1 MCKHP
6 LKSVHRTLIISICLL
21 LLLPLTAHATED
33 IVWQPLQVDRLP
45 DLNIPRLGHSVFCA
59 GGEVVAAGGILHQNN
74 NYDVAQTAFLLHV
87 GEATGSWPLWVWIVF
102 DSVLLLFTTIIIIV
116 MLLRNRKHE
125 TQKESTQNSGEKI
138 V

>member
-1 MCKHP
+1 MAAIDY
-6 LKSVHRTLIISICLL
+6 LKTPAPITIYYSEPQDSAGRYFPV
-21 LLLPLTAHATED
+21 LTD
-33 IVWQPLQVDRLP
+33 GG
-45 DLNIPRLGHSVFCA
+45 DLM
-59 GGEVVAAGGILHQNN
+59 VVGGILHQNN

-87 GEATGSWPLWVWIVF
+87 NNEATGSWPLRVWIVF

-125 TQKESTQNSGEKI
+125 TQKESTQNSGEII